1 MEQEGE
7 VKQSQIA
14 ESIARKA
21 HAGQFRRDGVTPY
34 ITHPEAVAAMFKDDT
49 LKAIAWLH
57 DVIEDTEC
65 GFVDLANEGVDD
77 DAIDALMY
85 LTHDKDEDYW
95 SYVNGVSVHRPATL
109 VKLADIFHNLS
120 SNPTDKQKRKYADA
134 VKILLNAL

>member
-1 MEQEGE
+1 MT
-7 VKQSQIA
+7 QSQIA

-21 HAGQFRRDGVTPY
+21 HSGQFRRDGVTPY
-34 ITHPEAVAAMFKDDT
+34 ITHPEAVAAMFTDDT

-57 DVIEDTEC
+57 DVVEDTEY

-77 DAIDALMY
+77 DVIDALVN
-85 LTHDKDEDYW
+85 LTHDKGEDYW
-95 SYVNGVSVHRPATL
+95 SYVNGVSVHRQATL

>member
-1 MEQEGE
+1 M
-7 VKQSQIA
+7 KQSHLA

-34 ITHPEAVAAMFKDDT
+34 ITHPEAVAAMFEDET
-49 LKAIAWLH
+49 LKSIAWLH
-57 DVIEDTEC
+57 DVIEDTNLGPE
-65 GFVDLANEGVDD
+65 DLASEGVDD
-77 DAIDALMY
+77 DVIDALMY
-85 LTHDKDEDYW
+85 LTHDKEEDYW

-109 VKLADIFHNLS
+109 VKLADIFHNIS

>member
-1 MEQEGE
+1 M
-7 VKQSQIA
+7 KQSQIA

-34 ITHPEAVAAMFKDDT
+34 ITHPEAVAEMFEDDT

-57 DVIEDTEC
+57 DVIEDTSETEES
-65 GFVDLANEGVDD
+65 LRAAGVDD
-77 DAIDALMY
+77 DVMDALAL
-85 LTHDKDEDYW
+85 LTHLEGHDYHTYIRRICY
-95 SYVNGVSVHRPATL
+95 SHESVSI
-109 VKLADIFHNLS
+109 KLADIFHNLS

>member
-57 DVIEDTEC
+57 DVIEDTEYST
-65 GFVDLANEGVDD
+65 GDIIDEGISDD
-77 DAIDALMY
+77 VITALMY
-85 LTHDKDEDYW
+85 LTHDPAEDYW
-95 SYVNGVSVHRPATL
+95 SYVNGVSVHRSATL

-134 VKILLNAL
+134 VKILINAI

>member
-1 MEQEGE
+1 M
-7 VKQSQIA
+7 KQSILA

-21 HAGQFRRDGVTPY
+21 HAGQFRIDGVTPY
-34 ITHPEAVAAMFKDDT
+34 ITHPEAVAEMFGDDT

-57 DVIEDTEC
+57 DVVEDTEC

-77 DAIDALMY
+77 DVIDALMY